1 MLELLKHNPTLFWV
15 GLGVTFLSLSAS
27 LVGTFT
33 FLRKRALVGD
43 AVAHAILP
51 GVAGAFLFSG
61 TKDPIILMLG
71 ALISGWVAILAMEYL
86 GKQTKL
92 SPDTAIALVLS
103 VFFGVGIVML
113 TYIQQGENGQQAG
126 LDQFLFGKA
135 AAMTQ
140 KDAMVYSGLALFIV
154 LILGLFYKE
163 LKLYSFNPD
172 FAESAGLPIRFLK
185 HLLSSLTVL
194 AIASGIQAVGVVL
207 MAALLISPAAA
218 ARAWT
223 ESLKVLLS
231 LAALFALLS
240 AWAGTYLSYL
250 SPSMPTGPWIV
261 MFLSVFALG
270 SLFFAPRRGLVYR
283 LLRQMRHRQ
292 KIADE
297 NLLKAFYQISE
308 SQEFNDEY
316 YPTEKLLEKRDFAPN
331 ELESGLHRL
340 QKKNLLLSK
349 RGHYRLSQ
357 EGRQKAQRVVRLHR
371 LWEMYLTKRMGM
383 QADHIHPNAETMEHI
398 ITPEL
403 ELLLERELDFP
414 TKDPHQS
421 PIPYEH

>member
-1 MLELLKHNPTLFWV
+1 MLELVQNNPTLFWV
-15 GLGVTFLSLSAS
+15 GLGVSFLSLSAS

-61 TKDPIILMLG
+61 TKDPVILMLG

-86 GKQTKL
+86 GKHTKL

-103 VFFGVGIVML
+103 VFFGIGIVML

-135 AAMTQ
+135 AAMSRQ
-140 KDAMVYSGLALFIV
+140 DALVYSGIAFIISLLLMAL
-154 LILGLFYKE
+154 YKE

-172 FAESAGLPIRFLK
+172 FAQSAGLPTRFLK
-185 HLLSSLTVL
+185 NLLSSLTVL

-223 ESLKVLLS
+223 ERLKVLLG

-261 MFLSVFALG
+261 MFLSFFALG
-270 SLFFAPRRGLVYR
+270 SLFFAPQRGLLYR
-283 LLRQMRHRQ
+283 LLRQSRHRQ

-297 NLLKAFYQISE
+297 NLLKAFYQIAE
-308 SQEFNDEY
+308 SLNDTDSY
-316 YPTEKLLEKRDFAPN
+316 YPTEKLLEKRDFGPN
-331 ELESGLHRL
+331 ELESGLKRL
-340 QKKNLLLSK
+340 RRKNLLLS
-349 RGHYRLSQ
+349 RGNMYRLSQ
-357 EGRQKAQRVVRLHR
+357 LGRVRAQRVVRLHR
-371 LWEMYLTKRMGM
+371 LWEMYLSRRMGL
-383 QADHIHPNAETMEHI
+383 QSDHIHPNAETMEHI

-403 ELLLERELDFP
+403 ETLLEKELDFP
-414 TKDPHQS
+414 AKDPHQS
-421 PIPYEH
+421 PIPYE